1 MFTITLYDYV
11 PLVPIYAIG
20 PRRRQ
25 GKDGAAG
32 REGRKRAHRKRKRH
46 HWEAAAVKRRM
57 CEALENGTRR
67 LVAWPETADDTDVWL
82 RPEEAMR
89 ATTVRRMEETY
100 GK

>member
-1 MFTITLYDYV
+1 
-11 PLVPIYAIG
+11 
-20 PRRRQ
+20 
-25 GKDGAAG
+25 
-32 REGRKRAHRKRKRH
+32 
-46 HWEAAAVKRRM
+46 M